1 MFSDC
6 IIFLYKIKKDIDS
19 DIFLV
24 FMGFFKLSLICM
36 IKIENI

>member
-24 FMGFFKLSLICM
+24 FMGFF
-36 IKIENI
+36 N